1 LEDVA
6 REVRTRPGALIVP
19 ASAAA
24 CVSAVRSVEL
34 DVTNLARS
42 TEFYVNAWALE
53 VVADT
58 PDGRY
63 FRAAGPEHHILV
75 LREAAKAGLHAV
87 EVAALTRSDVD
98 RLFARASAASTVLE
112 KPRNLTTP
120 GGGYGFA
127 LRDAFGRT
135 WNATAEVTP
144 QVAWTHSPDRP
155 FKISH
160 VVLNSPDAEADTAFA
175 IEQLGFRLRDQTKS
189 MNFLG
194 CNADHHSLAFARG
207 DDVGLNHVAYDVDSI
222 DAVMRGAGRLKRNGY
237 PLQWGVGRHGPG
249 ANVFS
254 YYLDPDEFPIEYT
267 AEILQVDHAYKP
279 GSPADWER
287 PAPFWD
293 SWGIAEPPTQ
303 RFREASAGHRS

>member
-1 LEDVA
+1 MVML
-6 REVRTRPGALIVP
+6 T
-19 ASAAA
+19 ASDFRGPS
-24 CVSAVRSVEL
+24 CVTAVRSVEL
-34 DVTNLARS
+34 DVTDLTRA
-42 TEFYVNAWALE
+42 TEFYTKAWALE

-75 LREAAKAGLHAV
+75 LREAAKSALHAV
-87 EVAALTRSDVD
+87 EAAAPTRGDID
-98 RLFARASAASTVLE
+98 RLFARASAASTVLQ
-112 KPRNLTTP
+112 KPQVLDTP

-127 LRDAFGRT
+127 VRDASGRV
-135 WNATAEVTP
+135 WRVTADVAAHA
-144 QVAWTHSPDRP
+144 AWTHTPERP

-160 VVLNSPDAEADTAFA
+160 VVINGSDIDADTAFA

-194 CNADHHSLAFARG
+194 CNADHHSLAIARG
-207 DDVGLNHVAYDVDSI
+207 DDVGLNHVAYEVDSI
-222 DAVMRGAGRLKRNGY
+222 DAVMRCAGRLKRNGY

-254 YYLDPDEFPIEYT
+254 YYLDPDAFPIEYT
-267 AEILQVDHAYKP
+267 AEMQQVDDAYKP

-293 SWGIAEPPTQ
+293 AWGIAEPPTQ
-303 RFREASAGHRS
+303 RFREASAGNRT